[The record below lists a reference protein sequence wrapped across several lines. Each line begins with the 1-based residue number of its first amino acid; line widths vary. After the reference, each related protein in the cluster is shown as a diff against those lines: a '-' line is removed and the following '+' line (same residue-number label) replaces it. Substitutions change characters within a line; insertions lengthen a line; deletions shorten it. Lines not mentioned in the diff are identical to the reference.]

1 MKKVT
6 LGLLTFLTFLPS
18 LVCFMAVCPMK
29 SAQAGETV
37 SCHDKM
43 SDNGKSDI
51 DNLMLVQ
58 DCLGVDFF
66 QQDVNQDF
74 SPDLTLTDIDFV
86 WADLTVTHNIE
97 PNDIHSIRGPPPLF
111 RLAMN
116 GQPLYLST
124 QRIRI

>member
-6 LGLLTFLTFLPS
+6 LGLLAFLTFLPS

-37 SCHDKM
+37 SCHDKK
-43 SDNGKSDI
+43 SEDGKS
-51 DNLMLVQ
+51 NVESFMLVQ

-74 SPDLTLTDIDFV
+74 SPDLTFTDIDFT
-86 WADLTVTHNIE
+86 WADLTITHNIE
-97 PNDIHSIRGPPPLF
+97 PNDIHAIRGPPPLF
-111 RLAMN
+111 RVAMN